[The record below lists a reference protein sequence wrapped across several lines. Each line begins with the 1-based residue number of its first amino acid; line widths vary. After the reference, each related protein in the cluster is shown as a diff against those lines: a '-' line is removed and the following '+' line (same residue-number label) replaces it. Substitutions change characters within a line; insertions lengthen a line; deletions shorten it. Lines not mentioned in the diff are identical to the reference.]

1 MLRMWHVCCMCVV
14 QLKLTDV
21 FSMAVVRNCI
31 LRSVHNSLDAII
43 LPHDEEVIVGRGP
56 KTKITDRKCSR
67 NQGI

>member
-1 MLRMWHVCCMCVV
+1 
-14 QLKLTDV
+14 
-21 FSMAVVRNCI
+21 MAVVRNCI